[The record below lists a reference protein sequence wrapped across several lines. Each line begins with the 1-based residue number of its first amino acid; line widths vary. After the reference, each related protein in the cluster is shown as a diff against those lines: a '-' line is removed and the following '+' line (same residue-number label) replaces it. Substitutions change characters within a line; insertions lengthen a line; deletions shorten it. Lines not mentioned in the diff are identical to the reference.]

1 MTSKL
6 LPIHAVEA
14 GNDPV
19 AESHSGISC
28 PPESPAAISAAIQQ
42 LMRTTP
48 SEREAMGQRGRSY
61 VILHHDYRVL
71 AAQFL
76 EAIKCK

>member
-1 MTSKL
+1 M
-6 LPIHAVEA
+6 EA